1 MSIPRILIAGL
12 RGGGGKTLVSLGLTA
27 AWRKLG
33 RRVAPFKKGPDYIDA
48 AWLAT
53 AAGRACRNLDLF
65 LMPRQT
71 IVRSFLAASA
81 EADVAAEST
90 AAPET
95 TTPATDAA
103 TTDEPAD
110 TPATTAAAVPSFDGP
125 PAPDFEL
132 DLNDGTKFTLAGEE
146 KPVFMVFWAEW

>member
-1 MSIPRILIAGL
+1 MRKPLLLVAIAL
-12 RGGGGKTLVSLGLTA
+12 VAAACGGSNDPVADAGTA
-27 AWRKLG
+27 S
-33 RRVAPFKKGPDYIDA
+33 P
-48 AWLAT
+48 
-53 AAGRACRNLDLF
+53 
-65 LMPRQT
+65 
-71 IVRSFLAASA
+71 
-81 EADVAAEST
+81 DVAAEST